1 MKSCQQV
8 SGQRQRRQRLR
19 LQRQEVGRMGLGG
32 ERQAKGKVIFDKN
45 LFH

>member
-19 LQRQEVGRMGLGG
+19 VQRQEVGRMGLGG
-32 ERQAKGKVIFDKN
+32 ERETKGKVIFYKK
-45 LFH
+45 LY